1 MTSYTG
7 TSSSNDIRPNTIW
20 KSDQYNG
27 LTYYVIVTELFTGE
41 DQRNYVK
48 YKNLGADTISTMG
61 VRTFKDWFKHVG

>member
-1 MTSYTG
+1 MNM
-7 TSSSNDIRPNTIW
+7 SNNIQTNTIW

-41 DQRNYVK
+41 DKRNYVK

-61 VRTFKDWFKHVG
+61 VSTFKEWFKHVG